1 MMNTFFDDFNSVE
14 NAEKINRDI
23 TKIKELYI
31 SFYMAEH
38 VRMRLDLNNSNDK
51 GEILSSIQLK
61 NLGKLK
67 QIPIL
72 SSSNLSKIEKDLSSL
87 TTCHDLSPS
96 MLKGAHICP
105 KCKFSTNEDGL
116 SANIKLKEI
125 KNAISTLTNDWNKLL
140 LDTIS
145 DPLILPQLDF
155 LSSPQK
161 DSIEKYLN
169 VRELPEVVDN
179 HFISSLLSLLEGFEP
194 VVINTIDFIRDLE
207 SLGPTD
213 INDFN
218 KKISEIIHNYVIG
231 QDTRKIRVIFR
242 KKEDQNEIN

>member
-1 MMNTFFDDFNSVE
+1 
-14 NAEKINRDI
+14 
-23 TKIKELYI
+23 
-31 SFYMAEH
+31 
-38 VRMRLDLNNSNDK
+38 
-51 GEILSSIQLK
+51 
-61 NLGKLK
+61 
-67 QIPIL
+67 
-72 SSSNLSKIEKDLSSL
+72 
-87 TTCHDLSPS
+87 
-96 MLKGAHICP
+96 MLFRS
-105 KCKFSTNEDGL
+105 KFSTNEDGL